1 LMAVQDDNTLALGI
15 VIAST
20 RPVRVGKPVG
30 DWIAAVARETPGW
43 CVDVADLREIDL
55 PLMNEPRHPRFRDY
69 EHDHTKA
76 WSAWVD
82 ARDAFVFVFPEYNHT
97 FTAPIK
103 NALDYVSQEWA
114 FKPVGLV
121 SYGGVSG
128 GLRAAQALKPPL
140 TALKMMPIP
149 EAVTVQSVSQHV
161 NGDVFTPIDSV
172 TRSAVTMLEQLHRW
186 SVALKPLRTG
196 TI

>member
-1 LMAVQDDNTLALGI
+1 MAEQDGNTLALGI

-30 DWIAAVARETPGW
+30 DWFSAVAREEPGW
-43 CVDVADLREIDL
+43 KVDVADLRDIDL

-69 EHDHTKA
+69 EHDHTLE

-82 ARDAFVFVFPEYNHT
+82 GRDAFVFIFPEYNHT

-114 FKPVGLV
+114 YKPVGLV

-149 EAVTVQSVSQHV
+149 EAVTIQSVSQYV
-161 NGDVFTPIDSV
+161 DGDVFTPIDSV
-172 TRSAVTMLEQLHRW
+172 TRSAGAMLEQLHRW
-186 SVALKPLRTG
+186 ALAMRPLRTG
-196 TI
+196 TL